1 MADLDRLDADLT
13 RPLYTR
19 GEVAALVGLPLA
31 TLHGW
36 AHQRSYRGADGSA
49 RSSVPLVTTTSGT
62 DTGGT
67 VPFLGL
73 AEAYVIRVF
82 AAAGV
87 SVAGLRPAMS
97 YLARELHPISP
108 LTAQALQTDGP
119 VVLAHH
125 HDPGVF
131 APLLD
136 LDGTAAR
143 FRSEVEDHLSRLTY
157 RDCRVATLELP
168 RRGPSIIVDPRRN
181 AGRPTLAAGGAPLTV
196 VLDRLA
202 AGEAAEAVARD
213 LGLAVADVRALGG

>member
-19 GEVAALVGLPLA
+19 GEVAALVGLPRA

-49 RSSVPLVTTTSGT
+49 RSSVPLVTTTGT
-62 DTGGT
+62 DAGRT

-73 AEAYVIRVF
+73 AEAYVVRVL

-87 SVAGLRPAMS
+87 PVAGLRPAMS

-108 LTAQALQTDGP
+108 LTAQALRTDGP

-136 LDGTAAR
+136 VDGTAVR
-143 FRSEVEDHLSRLTY
+143 FRSEVEAHLARLTY
-157 RDCRVATLELP
+157 RDGRVAALELP
-168 RRGPSIIVDPRRN
+168 RRGPSIVVDPRRN
-181 AGRPTLAAGGAPLTV
+181 AGRPTLAAGGAELTV

-202 AGEAAEAVARD
+202 TGEAADAVARD
-213 LGLAVADVRALGG
+213 LDLDVADVRALGG

>member
-1 MADLDRLDADLT
+1 MADLDSLDPDLT

-19 GEVAALVGLPLA
+19 AEVAALVALPLV

-49 RSSVPLVTTTSGT
+49 RSSVPLVTTTGT
-62 DTGGT
+62 DAGRT

-73 AEAYVIRVF
+73 AEAYVVRVF
-82 AAAGV
+82 VAAGV

-108 LTAQALQTDGP
+108 LTAQALRTAGP

-125 HDPGVF
+125 HDPGAF

-143 FRSEVEDHLSRLTY
+143 FRSEVEDHLARLTY
-157 RDCRVATLELP
+157 REGRAAVLELP

-181 AGRPTLAAGGAPLTV
+181 AGRPTLAAGGVPLTV

-202 AGEAAEAVARD
+202 AGETVDAVARH
-213 LGLAVADVRALGG
+213 LGLDVADVRALGG